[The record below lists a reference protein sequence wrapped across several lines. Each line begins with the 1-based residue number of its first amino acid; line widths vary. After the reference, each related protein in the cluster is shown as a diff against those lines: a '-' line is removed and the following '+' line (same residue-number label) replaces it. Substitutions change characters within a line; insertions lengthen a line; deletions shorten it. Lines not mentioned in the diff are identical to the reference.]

1 MVDNGSI
8 VVGNG
13 NIVLDNGKKTWLR
26 INKNR
31 DWGVSV
37 FDGGIP

>member
-13 NIVLDNGKKTWLR
+13 NIVLDNGKKTWVEDKQESGLGSFR
-26 INKNR
+26 
-31 DWGVSV
+31 
-37 FDGGIP
+37 F